1 MKLTKKLAE
10 RIVAEMM
17 GVLPYNINVMDAD
30 GIIIASG
37 EQGRVGTIHE
47 GARRV
52 LETGRIYEA
61 ATAELGMQPGV
72 NEPIVVG
79 GQLIGVLGIT
89 GDPEQVRPFGH
100 LMRVT
105 VALLIEQAMAS
116 QRERDD
122 REQRERFYQELASR
136 KAPYDPAFVERAK
149 GYRLD
154 LARRCRVILVK
165 GVWPEQRMKE
175 AGLGAIP
182 LWKLAQNKTACFLND
197 PGRADAVLE
206 QLAASEAVHGVGIG
220 EDEPLAALSLEQATA
235 ALELGSKLA
244 PDRIIHTYGDL
255 RFLIHLTS
263 PLRQEPGAIAPLLG
277 PAEKAADLLQTLQMY
292 IAENGDISRAAEK
305 LHIHRNTLHYR
316 LDRIRQLTGKD
327 PRSLLDLVE
336 LLCGLVWR

>member
-1 MKLTKKLAE
+1 MKWTKKLAE

-30 GIIIASG
+30 GYIIASG

-52 LETGRIYEA
+52 LDSGQIYEA
-61 ATAELGMQPGV
+61 TTAELGMQPGV

-79 GQLIGVLGIT
+79 GKLVGVLGIT
-89 GDPEQVRPFGH
+89 GEPEQVRPFGR

-116 QRERDD
+116 QREQDD
-122 REQRERFYQELASR
+122 REQRVRFYQELTSR
-136 KAPYDPAFVERAK
+136 KEPYDPAFVERAK

-154 LARRCRVILVK
+154 LARRSRVILVQ
-165 GVWPEQRMKE
+165 GPWPEQRMRE
-175 AGLGAIP
+175 AGLRSIP
-182 LWKLAQNKTACFLND
+182 LWKLAQDKTVCFLND
-197 PGRADAVLE
+197 PGRTDLLLE
-206 QLAASEAVHGVGIG
+206 QLIQSEAIEAVGVG

-244 PDRIIHTYGDL
+244 PDRIIHTYSEL

-263 PLRQEPGAIAPLLG
+263 PLRQEQGAIAPLFG
-277 PAEKAADLLQTLQMY
+277 PTEKAADLLQTLQMY
-292 IAENGDISRAAEK
+292 IAENGDVSRTAQR